1 MVIAMR
7 VVPYEPSHI
16 DELRAVCIEQA
27 SERARTEEAYGQ
39 FTLWMYCDP
48 YLENGIAYMLLDD
61 EGVAR
66 GYTLAAEDAHEWRK
80 SFEPYRER
88 IAQLVLAKHEK
99 IDWEEVEEGAQA
111 ASELRRDFGF
121 TVKMMY
127 YNRFSAETFVKVM
140 NDCIKQQPDGVIIV
154 PSRLE
159 TGLPMF
165 LQFMPLAEKMMYP
178 LPFWSIS
185 ACCTPRTQ

>member
-88 IAQLVLAKHEK
+88 IEALGPEFAPRVKEEHDFYDAVAADYPAHLHIDISEAYTGGGNGRALMETLLAR
-99 IDWEEVEEGAQA
+99 
-111 ASELRRDFGF
+111 LR
-121 TVKMMY
+121 
-127 YNRFSAETFVKVM
+127 A
-140 NDCIKQQPDGVIIV
+140 DGVKGVIFGV
-154 PSRLE
+154 RASNERAVGFYE
-159 TGLPMF
+159 HMGFKRFNEYGDGDGVTFCMD
-165 LQFMPLAEKMMYP
+165 LQA
-178 LPFWSIS
+178 
-185 ACCTPRTQ
+185 